1 MADLYYIEEGY
12 YDAGYYVYTAVAAST
27 INSAFSQSCD
37 AEKITS
43 GVTVNATGSFNSEG
57 TSSFQATKIA
67 NGVADFTASFTQ
79 SATISHIHG
88 SDLFAFTEAAIA
100 VQVDRIRGNNIAA
113 SEVFN
118 IATSVERI
126 QQGDADADAI
136 FSAIINGLRSRD
148 VNLDAQAAFSFD
160 STGDRIRFGESVI
173 TAETTV
179 SCDATEIT
187 PFIQGEAIFAS
198 EFAIQADCEKI
209 LQYSST
215 VNLTATLTAAI
226 SHIEGADLTAFS
238 DAALTAQAE
247 RTRDT
252 QANISDAFS
261 TQATATRIQQAQADI
276 SSQAAVS
283 SVASA
288 SKEFNVSI
296 QSAVEV
302 GATISHIEGA
312 DLFAFSQSTLSA
324 SAERTRDTQA
334 NISDA
339 FSTQATATRIQSL
352 EAAVISSSDVSTTVI
367 RNRFSSADLQSQ
379 SDVAVSADKIKN
391 AQADFT
397 SQSTVGALVGN
408 IKQYASSQTSQVS
421 VDTIVYKITE
431 SASSATSTT
440 TVVAFSSVA
449 RGSTII
455 AFNFASLN
463 VLPFVSVTVSS
474 NLVSQASSQATINK
488 IADGTA
494 SLSSELN
501 VSGAGERLRDNQ
513 SSCSS
518 VSSLSID
525 NARIRYSQPSLASVA
540 TLTAVIGKQQSIDL
554 YAFSNNSLIADVAV
568 VRSALA
574 DSQSQFTTN
583 IAIGKIP
590 PIDAALSA
598 VVSLTAANTRLKFAN
613 ASLVANGGVVSLV
626 DVIPGVRIVMGSAFI
641 TNKAYAEDGYV
652 EDEYATNFL
661 TIANYIV
668 DNLQQLSAAF
678 TLTANAQSA
687 VQGAALLA
695 NSGTMTTTAVKITVA
710 SSSQLSNANTNIDV
724 AKTVNIAL
732 SVQSAFT
739 VFANGG
745 RQDEVFLTA
754 FTNAALV
761 ATARKV
767 VSPSSNNNAVFTL
780 FADTADSLSIR
791 GQANLSAAF
800 SSSAAIRKITG
811 FGAVLQASGFT
822 VTVGTASKV
831 QGASLSSAFSVS
843 ATTSVIRNGVANT
856 AVVSSAS
863 IQITRART
871 TSAAIASAM
880 AFAVEIR
887 EIRLDEIVYVI
898 PGENWTYTITSE
910 TRIHDVYGETR
921 IRSITGE
928 SRIRTITGES
938 RIHTT

>member
-1 MADLYYIEEGY
+1 MDLYYIEEGY

-79 SATISHIHG
+79 SSTISHIHG
-88 SDLFAFTEAAIA
+88 SDLFAFSDAAIA
-100 VQVDRIRGNNIAA
+100 VQVDRIRDNNIAA
-113 SEVFN
+113 TSVFN

-160 STGDRIRFGESVI
+160 CVGDKVKLFDITLNVETSV
-173 TAETTV
+173 V
-179 SCDATEIT
+179 CDATKIT
-187 PFIQGEAIFAS
+187 PFIQCEASVAS
-198 EFAIQADCEKI
+198 EFAVQADCGKI
-209 LQYSST
+209 LQYQSAISST
-215 VNLTATLTAAI
+215 VTLT
-226 SHIEGADLTAFS
+226 
-238 DAALTAQAE
+238 
-247 RTRDT
+247 
-252 QANISDAFS
+252 
-261 TQATATRIQQAQADI
+261 
-276 SSQAAVS
+276 
-283 SVASA
+283 
-288 SKEFNVSI
+288 
-296 QSAVEV
+296 
-302 GATISHIEGA
+302 ATISHIEGA

-339 FSTQATATRIQSL
+339 FSTQATAIRIQSL

-379 SDVAVSADKIKN
+379 SDVAGSADKIKN

-397 SQSTVGALVGN
+397 SQSTVSALVGN
-408 IKQYASSQTSQVS
+408 IKQYASSQTTQVS
-421 VDTIVYKITE
+421 VDAIVYKIIQ
-431 SASSATSTT
+431 SASSTTSATTL
-440 TVVAFSSVA
+440 VAFSSVA

-463 VLPFVSVTVSS
+463 VLPFVSVTASS
-474 NLVSQASSQATINK
+474 NLVSQASTQIIIAKISGNAATI
-488 IADGTA
+488 
-494 SLSSELN
+494 SSESSVN
-501 VSGAGERLRDNQ
+501 ANTQRLRDNQ

-525 NARIRYSQPSLASVA
+525 NARIRYSQSSLASVA
-540 TLTAVIGKQQSIDL
+540 TLNAVIGRQQSIDL
-554 YAFSNNSLIADVAV
+554 YAFSNNSLTADVAV
-568 VRSALA
+568 VRSAQS
-574 DSQSQFTTN
+574 DSQLQFTTN
-583 IAIGKIP
+583 K
-590 PIDAALSA
+590 S
-598 VVSLTAANTRLKFAN
+598 
-613 ASLVANGGVVSLV
+613 
-626 DVIPGVRIVMGSAFI
+626 
-641 TNKAYAEDGYV
+641 YAEDGYV

-668 DNLQQLSAAF
+668 DNLQQLSSVSVM
-678 TLTANAQSA
+678 LVNGELD

-710 SSSQLSNANTNIDV
+710 SSSQLFNANTNIDV
-724 AKTVNIAL
+724 AKTVNITL

-745 RQDEVFLTA
+745 RQDEVSLTA

-767 VSPSSNNNAVFTL
+767 VSPSSNNNAVSTL

-791 GQANLSAAF
+791 GQATL
-800 SSSAAIRKITG
+800 SSAFTSSLAISKIAG
-811 FGAVLQASGFT
+811 FGANLQASGFT
-822 VTVGTASKV
+822 VTVGTASTD
-831 QGASLSSAFSVS
+831 QGASLSCVFSVG
-843 ATTSVIRNGVANT
+843 ATARVIRNGVVNA

-880 AFAVEIR
+880 TFVVAVR
-887 EIRLDEIVYVI
+887 ELRLDAIVYVI
-898 PGENWTYTITSE
+898 PAEGWTY
-910 TRIHDVYGETR
+910 RIEGETR
-921 IRSITGE
+921 LHTILSESRVKEIVGE
-928 SRIRTITGES
+928 SRLHTINGES
-938 RIHTT
+938 RIHII